1 MRTSSTPEIK
11 VALLTGGQDKPY
23 ALGITSALIA
33 QGISLDYI
41 GSDGVDSPELHH
53 SPYINFLNL
62 RGEQRP
68 DAGIYKKV
76 LRILKYYVRLIRYA
90 ATAEPRIFHVLWNNK
105 FQLFDRTV
113 LMLYY
118 RLLNRRIVL
127 TAHNVNAAKRD
138 LTDTVINRFS
148 LRIQYHLAHH
158 IFVHTERM
166 KNDLTTDF
174 ALPAERVSV
183 IPFGINNT
191 LPRTGIN
198 GQQAKQALGVNDG
211 QKIMLFFGRIT
222 PYKGLEYLIAALAEI
237 SKINPHYRLIIA
249 GPIKNCNGY
258 WNQIQEAIESKGMR
272 NQVIERIGFI
282 PDDKVEQF
290 FKAADVAILP
300 YTDIFQSG
308 VLFLA
313 YSFGVPVIVTDVG
326 SLKEDIIEGKTGFVS
341 RARDSH
347 DLAKTIEAY
356 FSSELF
362 KKPEQRQREIQAYA
376 NDRYSWKKVAE
387 RTKQVYLQLIQ
398 N

>member
-1 MRTSSTPEIK
+1 MRTSSTPKIK

-237 SKINPHYRLIIA
+237 SKINP
-249 GPIKNCNGY
+249 
-258 WNQIQEAIESKGMR
+258 
-272 NQVIERIGFI
+272 
-282 PDDKVEQF
+282 
-290 FKAADVAILP
+290 
-300 YTDIFQSG
+300 
-308 VLFLA
+308 
-313 YSFGVPVIVTDVG
+313 
-326 SLKEDIIEGKTGFVS
+326 
-341 RARDSH
+341 
-347 DLAKTIEAY
+347 
-356 FSSELF
+356 
-362 KKPEQRQREIQAYA
+362 
-376 NDRYSWKKVAE
+376 
-387 RTKQVYLQLIQ
+387 
-398 N
+398 